1 MLKYILLIQ
10 IVSIM
15 KKFLFYFLFLSIS
28 LLIMSGCD
36 DKNILDEKEGVEY
49 YKQKQ
54 YEKALP
60 LLEKSASS
68 GNSIASYYLG
78 EMFYKGEGVEKNE
91 NTGCQRYLESSK
103 GGNKNAYLVTA
114 ICFYTGRGWKRM
126 MPKHSNGRKS

>member
-15 KKFLFYFLFLSIS
+15 KKFLFYFLLLSIS

-60 LLEKSASS
+60 LLEKI
-68 GNSIASYYLG
+68 GFI
-78 EMFYKGEGVEKNE
+78 
-91 NTGCQRYLESSK
+91 
-103 GGNKNAYLVTA
+103 
-114 ICFYTGRGWKRM
+114 WKC
-126 MPKHSNGRKS
+126 HLHLII